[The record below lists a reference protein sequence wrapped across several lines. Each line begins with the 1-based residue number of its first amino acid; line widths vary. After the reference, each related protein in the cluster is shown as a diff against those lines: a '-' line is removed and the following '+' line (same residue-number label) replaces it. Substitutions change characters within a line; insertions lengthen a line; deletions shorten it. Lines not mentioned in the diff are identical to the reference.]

1 MIVFWLLFGSIAI
14 YSAFGIFFLLG
25 LLRLRFNNIDHKNN
39 LVTVSVV
46 IAARNENEN
55 LPFLIKDLI
64 EQDFPTTQLE
74 IIIADDRSSDNTW
87 ATLTK
92 TAAEQPHFKPVRI
105 TEQALN
111 VTPKKNALSVAISIS
126 SGKIIV
132 TTDADCRVP
141 KNWVT
146 SMVNVLIN
154 SPAGIAIGYSTIT
167 AQKHSVLEQYQKI
180 DFLALM
186 AANAGSTGWGFAW
199 SGSGQNLAY
208 YRKHFDSIGGFQPV
222 ADRVSGDDV
231 YLVQSI
237 GRKYGAIFNNNADG
251 YVHTVPVPTTFQF
264 LRQRVRWA
272 SNSRHLPGFNWFFLS
287 FLISAFICNTA
298 LITALFFSTAIVY
311 LPIAII
317 IKFLIDGL
325 VIFIGA
331 NQFRTPIHPAIFI
344 LWSFLQPVYI
354 PLIGITGLIS
364 QFTWKD

>member
-1 MIVFWLLFGSIAI
+1 M
-14 YSAFGIFFLLG
+14 
-25 LLRLRFNNIDHKNN
+25 
-39 LVTVSVV
+39 
-46 IAARNENEN
+46 
-55 LPFLIKDLI
+55 
-64 EQDFPTTQLE
+64 
-74 IIIADDRSSDNTW
+74 
-87 ATLTK
+87 
-92 TAAEQPHFKPVRI
+92 
-105 TEQALN
+105 
-111 VTPKKNALSVAISIS
+111 TPKKNALSVAISIS

-167 AQKHSVLEQYQKI
+167 AHKHSVLEQYQKI

-208 YRKHFDSIGGFQPV
+208 YREHFDSIGGFQPV
-222 ADRVSGDDV
+222 ADRLSGDDV

-237 GRKYGAIFNNNADG
+237 GKKYGAIFNNNADG
-251 YVHTVPVPTTFQF
+251 YVHTIPIPTTFQF
-264 LRQRVRWA
+264 LRQRIRWA
-272 SNSRHLPGFNWFFLS
+272 SNSRHLPGSNWFFLS

-331 NQFRTPIHPAIFI
+331 NQFRTHIHPAIFI